1 MPLPESESFARIKVI
16 GVGGGGSNAVTRM
29 IRAEIRGI
37 EFIAVNTDAQALV
50 RSDADRKIH
59 IGDKLTKGLGV
70 GGDPQKGMKAAEET
84 SDQIYDALKDSD
96 MVFITAGMGGGT
108 GSGASPVIAQIA
120 QEVGALTVGVVTR
133 PFSFEGAKRRQV
145 AEEAIGQLR
154 EKVDTLIAIP
164 NDRILAIVDKKMT
177 LEPALKVVDEVLQH
191 GIQGIA
197 EIITVPGLINVDF
210 ADVKAIMSQAGSALM
225 AIGRGTG
232 DQRAVDAARA
242 AISSPLMEGSIQGA
256 KGLLFNITGGSDMT
270 LHEVTEAA
278 GLIAEAADDDANIIF
293 GAVIDPRLEGE
304 IKITAVATGFESL
317 PHATGR
323 SVPGLASNGLPRFP
337 QLQRDAQPSED
348 GDLPSFIP
356 RSRPQPQAPA
366 TPPPRRERPSAETPL
381 PEFLRS
387 LRER

>member
-1 MPLPESESFARIKVI
+1 MPLPESDSFARIKVI
-16 GVGGGGSNAVTRM
+16 GVGGGGSNAVSRM

-50 RSDADRKIH
+50 RADADRKIH
-59 IGDKLTKGLGV
+59 IGDKLTKGLGA

-108 GSGASPVIAQIA
+108 GSGAAPVIAQIA

-133 PFSFEGAKRRQV
+133 PFSFERAKRHQV
-145 AEEAIGQLR
+145 AEEAIAQLR
-154 EKVDTLIAIP
+154 EKVDTLIVIP
-164 NDRILAIVDKKMT
+164 NDRILQIVDKKMA
-177 LEPALKVVDEVLQH
+177 LEPALKVVDEVLHH

-210 ADVKAIMSQAGSALM
+210 ADVKAVMAQAGSALM
-225 AIGRGTG
+225 AIGRASG
-232 DQRAVDAARA
+232 DQRAADAARA
-242 AISSPLMEGSIQGA
+242 AISSPLLEGSIQGA
-256 KGLLFNITGGSDMT
+256 KGLLFNITGGTDMT
-270 LHEVTEAA
+270 LHEVAEAA
-278 GLIAEAADDDANIIF
+278 GIMSEAADAEANIIF

-304 IKITAVATGFESL
+304 IKITAVATGFEAL
-317 PHATGR
+317 PHTSSR

-337 QLQRDAQPSED
+337 QLQREPATGDE

-356 RSRPQPQAPA
+356 RSRPPAPA
-366 TPPPRRERPSAETPL
+366 PPPRRERPSAETPL